1 MVEKVKG
8 KYYLNRAE
16 VIDYLSHAYHLK
28 WCLTRWSGQNVSV
41 SFEAVNCSRN
51 VIKGSCLFLDKK
63 TSLDCP
69 KRFGFGMMKIYG

>member
-16 VIDYLSHAYHLK
+16 VVDYLSHAYHLK

-41 SFEAVNCSRN
+41 SFEAVNGSRN
-51 VIKGSCLFLDKK
+51 VIKVPAYFLDKK

-69 KRFGFGMMKIYG
+69 K